1 MPRSDVEPAE
11 SSLPKVVETLKKPRT
26 VEKEVTQEP
35 LRTYPGLPPL
45 PKDFG
50 SIRFGDISKFKE
62 VPGEPKFPKVAHTA
76 DAPKRSSHNH
86 RRSADELWKRNE
98 KYLDEQKRRMK
109 VEMDTYY
116 NLMILRLERAIS
128 KAIQN
133 IASESHAFKATA
145 EIVVG
150 DITSVVI
157 KNFQSTR
164 KSCPARKS
172 EEVTNCTMSGTI
184 GSVQVLPMAY
194 PSKPNEQFQISTT
207 QSIGSMIVE
216 PLIKVQASVLQH
228 TEIRA
233 NVDPKTVVAK
243 KVPPKPAKFV
253 AKDTL
258 FQVLSTPT
266 KPKIDWGDM

>member
-1 MPRSDVEPAE
+1 
-11 SSLPKVVETLKKPRT
+11 
-26 VEKEVTQEP
+26 
-35 LRTYPGLPPL
+35 LRTFPDLTPL

-50 SIRFGDISKFKE
+50 SIRFGDISKFKD
-62 VPGEPKFPKVAHTA
+62 VVGEPKFEKVAHTA
-76 DAPKRSSHNH
+76 NAPKRRSHTH
-86 RRSADELWKRNE
+86 RRSADVLWKRNE
-98 KYLDEQKRRMK
+98 KYLEEQKRKMK

-116 NLMILRLERAIS
+116 NLMILRLERAME

-157 KNFQSTR
+157 KNFRSTR

-184 GSVQVLPMAY
+184 GSVQVLPMAC
-194 PSKPNEQFQISTT
+194 PSKPNEQFQFSTT
-207 QSIGSMIVE
+207 QSIGSIIVE

-253 AKDTL
+253 VAKDSTTL